1 MRPVDSYTIDE
12 AATVLGVRKRRIWE
26 LVARGVLAGTP
37 EEGGGMRIFLQ
48 GQRAVPAPTE
58 GGTGREPNGNGGS
71 HHQPSFEATP
81 FRELLTEFRN
91 LTERYGQALLALGEA
106 RGEVAA
112 LRTRV
117 ELLEARVD
125 LRLPTGGPPFTWSEP
140 PPEGRGA
147 PAAEPVAPEEPAAI
161 EEPMASE
168 EPVAI
173 EEPMASEEPVAIEE
187 AMAPEQPAASVEAEP
202 AEATASQ
209 SEATRPRRS
218 GSRGRRG
225 RGATRS
231 AVAGF
236 VEALARA
243 DDPTP
248 STLPG
253 ADEAAVAFAELQREV
268 AAKQEITLREDDSTR
283 SQALAEPEAPAEL
296 ASDEPAEEPDV
307 WSAVDAV
314 AASEA
319 VPDELLADDGLGG
332 LVGEP
337 VYEPWL
343 DEEARPVGVEEVV
356 SDEPPPAA
364 AVAPVSYSSEWDEP
378 DWIAEEDILETPDE
392 PGASATTVDAE
403 SAPVS
408 AAGAQVEDGEAPA
421 PAEPMTMADEVVPA
435 LEPPAGADAEPLE
448 GESEESSQDM
458 PAVRDELPV
467 ELASDLSSEPEQAQ
481 APEDQPP
488 PEAEWSAPAWVE
500 AEESAVGWTE
510 ATSIEIEPVETKPVE
525 SELAESEPMEAAFVE
540 DGPLHE
546 ETVAAQAD
554 EAEAGEAEPPERLE
568 PAPEPLEAE
577 VHDAEPQAA
586 EQVAAAPA
594 DAPPGEPRVD
604 LPTWPASEPFV
615 AWSEDEQVPTLSEP
629 DHLPVFA
636 PESLHSAELESP
648 AGTKA
653 AASVEQG
660 VEEELMWLGPGFSEP
675 PRPPARAAPPAAD
688 ASVAPASPPEAVS
701 PAEDQ
706 ALSRLAEER
715 GWDDDELRAIRSLL
729 AQPGARSGVE
739 PRPELQEPEDEA
751 MDWEQGPAAWSPA
764 SANTSF
770 ELPGG
775 MELDEAMTQF
785 SGAASP
791 SLPVTES
798 GDESEPGALPESK
811 PSPIS
816 AWEPLPDDFEPI
828 PISSGAE
835 PRPPFEAVPEP
846 EPQAL
851 PAAEPEGAV
860 PPAWSKAGRQARE
873 ATSEQSPPEPARVT
887 PPPIDSP
894 ADDQSR
900 PEPSSPFAARVQD
913 PDWLRGRRGPA
924 ANAYRRLRR
933 LFPG

>member
-58 GGTGREPNGNGGS
+58 GSGGREPNGNGGS

-125 LRLPTGGPPFTWSEP
+125 LRLPTGGPPFTWSEA
-140 PPEGRGA
+140 PPEGRA
-147 PAAEPVAPEEPAAI
+147 AQAAEPAAPEEPMALEERVAVEDPEAPEEPMVSEEPMVP
-161 EEPMASE
+161 EEPMARDKLAR
-168 EPVAI
+168 VQ
-173 EEPMASEEPVAIEE
+173 
-187 AMAPEQPAASVEAEP
+187 PEQAD
-202 AEATASQ
+202 ATAIP

-225 RGATRS
+225 RGGTRS

-253 ADEAAVAFAELQREV
+253 ADEAAWAFAELQREV
-268 AAKQEITLREDDSTR
+268 AAEQEITLREEDSTR

-296 ASDEPAEEPDV
+296 AREELAAEEPDV

-319 VPDELLADDGLGG
+319 VPDELLSDDALGG
-332 LVGEP
+332 LVREP
-337 VYEPWL
+337 VEKPWL
-343 DEEARPVGVEEVV
+343 DEEARPAGVEEVV
-356 SDEPPPAA
+356 SHEPLPAA
-364 AVAPVSYSSEWDEP
+364 AVPPVSYSSEWDEP

-392 PGASATTVDAE
+392 PVASATTVDAE
-403 SAPVS
+403 SEPVS
-408 AAGAQVEDGEAPA
+408 PAAIEVQDQEGVAP
-421 PAEPMTMADEVVPA
+421 PGPLEMADEVVPD
-435 LEPPAGADAEPLE
+435 LGTQAETAPERLE
-448 GESEESSQDM
+448 GESEESPQDTYV
-458 PAVRDELPV
+458 VRDEPAV
-467 ELASDLSSEPEQAQ
+467 ELASDLGIEPEQWQ
-481 APEDQPP
+481 APEDRHP

-510 ATSIEIEPVETKPVE
+510 ARSIEIEPAETEARSTEIEPAE
-525 SELAESEPMEAAFVE
+525 TEPAESEPIEAAFVE

-546 ETVAAQAD
+546 ETIT
-554 EAEAGEAEPPERLE
+554 
-568 PAPEPLEAE
+568 
-577 VHDAEPQAA
+577 
-586 EQVAAAPA
+586 AAPA
-594 DAPPGEPRVD
+594 DAPPVEPRVD
-604 LPTWPASEPFV
+604 LPPWPASEPFV
-615 AWSEDEQVPTLSEP
+615 AWSEDEQVQTLSEP
-629 DHLPVFA
+629 EQAPVVA
-636 PESLHSAELESP
+636 PESEHPAELETP

-660 VEEELMWLGPGFSEP
+660 LEEELMWLGPGFSEP
-675 PRPPARAAPPAAD
+675 PRPPGPAAPPATAPAAPPAVPPAAD
-688 ASVAPASPPEAVS
+688 ASVAPASPPAAVS

-715 GWDDDELRAIRSLL
+715 GWDDDELLAIRSLL
-729 AQPGARSGVE
+729 AQPGTRAGL
-739 PRPELQEPEDEA
+739 PPTPEVHEPEDEA
-751 MDWEQGPAAWSPA
+751 FDWEQGPAAWSPP

-775 MELDEAMTQF
+775 LELDEAMTQF
-785 SGAASP
+785 SGAAPPP
-791 SLPVTES
+791 SLVTE
-798 GDESEPGALPESK
+798 GGEESEPAALPESEV
-811 PSPIS
+811 SATH
-816 AWEPLPDDFEPI
+816 AWEPVPDDFEPI
-828 PISSGAE
+828 AISSGAE
-835 PRPPFEAVPEP
+835 PGPPSEAVLEP
-846 EPQAL
+846 EPQAS
-851 PAAEPEGAV
+851 PAAEPEAAV
-860 PPAWSKAGRQARE
+860 PPAWSKAGRGQEWE
-873 ATSEQSPPEPARVT
+873 ATSEQPPREPASVT
-887 PPPIDSP
+887 PPPTDSP
-894 ADDQSR
+894 AEDQPR
-900 PEPSSPFAARVQD
+900 PEPSSPFAARAQD
-913 PDWLRGRRGPA
+913 PDWLRRRRGPA